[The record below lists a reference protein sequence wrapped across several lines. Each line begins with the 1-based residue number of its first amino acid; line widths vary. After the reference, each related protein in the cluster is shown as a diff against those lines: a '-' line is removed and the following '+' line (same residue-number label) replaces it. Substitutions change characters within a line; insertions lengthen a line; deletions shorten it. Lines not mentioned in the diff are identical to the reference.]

1 MTADLALV
9 TGATG
14 FVGSAVARLLVAR
27 GWRVRVLARPS
38 SDRSNLADLPVEIVT
53 GSLTD
58 LPSLETAVQGCAAVF
73 HVAAD
78 YRLWVPDPATMMA
91 SNIDGSVALLRAAHK
106 AGVPRIVYTSSVAV
120 LGFNADGSPSSETT
134 PSALADMIGPYKASK
149 FLAEEAVRR
158 LVRDEGVP
166 AVIVNPSMPLG
177 PRDIKPTPTGRII
190 VEAAK
195 GRMPAYI
202 DTGLNVVHVDDVAEG
217 HWLAYE
223 KGVVGERYILSG
235 ENLTLADILGRLAVL
250 SGRKPPKIKLP
261 ITPLYPLAYAA
272 EAWGRLTGREP
283 MLVVDSLKM
292 ARHRMWFTSAKAE
305 TLLGYRPRPA
315 QQALVDALA
324 WFQAHGYC

>member
-1 MTADLALV
+1 MMADLALV
-9 TGATG
+9 TGASG
-14 FVGSAVARLLVAR
+14 FVGSAVARLLLAR
-27 GWRVRVLARPS
+27 GWRVRVLVRPAA
-38 SDRSNLADLPVEIVT
+38 DRRNLADLPVEVVI

-58 LPSLETAVQGCAAVF
+58 LASLETAVQGCAAVF

-91 SNIDGSVALLRAAHK
+91 SNVEGSVALLRAAHK
-106 AGVPRIVYTSSVAV
+106 AGVPRLVYTSSVAV
-120 LGFNADGSPSSETT
+120 LGFNGDGSPSSETT
-134 PSALADMIGPYKASK
+134 PSTLADMIGPYKASK

-202 DTGLNVVHVDDVAEG
+202 DTGLNVVHVDDVALG

-235 ENLTLADILGRLAVL
+235 ENLTLADILGRLAIL

-292 ARHRMWFTSAKAE
+292 ARHRMWFTSTKAE
-305 TLLGYRPRPA
+305 ALLGYRPRPA
-315 QQALVDALA
+315 QHALIDALA